1 MKNIGIIAEFNPF
14 HNGHSYLIEKARKIT
29 NADNV
34 IVIMSGNYVQRG
46 EPAFMDKFTR
56 TTIALNNGVDMVIE
70 LPFCYSMSSASYFAT
85 GAVNILNQMGTIDYL
100 CFGCETDDVHLL
112 NVIADIIIKEDD
124 CYSNAL
130 QSYLKTGM
138 SFVQSREKAIIKSV
152 AMRGMNVDSEYLS
165 SVISSPNS
173 ILAIE
178 YIIALK
184 KCDSE
189 IIPVPIMRCD
199 NGYHSESMSSEYA
212 SAGAIRKFYTGKSV
226 YNFNNIRE
234 SLKRVLPV
242 NSVELLEKE
251 YHKSYPV
258 LTDDYSKL
266 IGNALI
272 NARYNLIDM
281 SEIFDTTEDLA
292 NRIINMSVNYTS
304 AENFVNMCNS
314 KAFTSSR
321 IARIL
326 FYSIFNY
333 TKKDYFDFKKD
344 EYVYYFRILG
354 FRKECEA
361 VLTEIKRNTSIPII
375 TKLNNALPVLSD
387 NGRKMLEF
395 NMYADEIYRM
405 IVMTKYSSTIPNE
418 QQQGV
423 VIV

>member
-14 HNGHSYLIEKARKIT
+14 HNGHSYLIEKARQIT

-34 IVIMSGNYVQRG
+34 IIVMSGNYVQRG

-56 TTIALNNGVDMVIE
+56 TTVALNNGADVVIE
-70 LPFCYSMSSASYFAT
+70 LPFCYAMSSASYFAT
-85 GAVNILNQMGTIDYL
+85 GAINMLNQMGTIDYL
-100 CFGCETDDVHLL
+100 CFGCETDDIHLL

-138 SFVQSREKAIIKSV
+138 SFVQSREKAIIKSI
-152 AMRGMNVDSEYLS
+152 AMRGMTVDADYLS
-165 SVISSPNS
+165 SIISSPNS

-184 KCDSE
+184 KTDSD

-199 NGYHSESMSSEYA
+199 SGYHSSNMSSGYA

-234 SLKRVLPV
+234 SLKEVLPV
-242 NSVELLEKE
+242 SSVELLEKE

-258 LTDDYSKL
+258 LTDDYSGL
-266 IGNALI
+266 IGNSLI
-272 NARYNLIDM
+272 NARYNLLDM
-281 SEIFDTTEDLA
+281 EEIFDMTEDLS
-292 NRIINMSVNYTS
+292 NRIKNMSVTYTS
-304 AENFVNMCNS
+304 ADNFINICNS
-314 KAFTSSR
+314 KTFTSSR

-333 TKKDYFDFKKD
+333 TKDDYLRFKKD

-354 FRKECEA
+354 FRKDCETI
-361 VLTEIKRNTSIPII
+361 LTDIKNNTSIPII
-375 TKLNNALPVLSD
+375 TKLNNALSMLSE
-387 NGRKMLEF
+387 NGRRMLEL

-405 IVMTKYSSTIPNE
+405 IVMTKYGSTIPNE
-418 QQQGV
+418 QQHGI
-423 VIV
+423 VII